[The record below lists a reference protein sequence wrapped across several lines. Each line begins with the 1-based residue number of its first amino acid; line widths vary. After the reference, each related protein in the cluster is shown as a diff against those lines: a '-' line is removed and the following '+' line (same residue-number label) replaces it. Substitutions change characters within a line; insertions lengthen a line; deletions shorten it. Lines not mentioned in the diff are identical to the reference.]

1 VPEKASNYL
10 LANKGGGVCDFSY
23 LSEIFTG
30 KSGVDNF
37 I

>member
-10 LANKGGGVCDFSY
+10 LANKGGGISDFSY
-23 LSEIFTG
+23 FSEIFTG
-30 KSGVDNF
+30 ISGVENF